1 MTGSIERAK
10 TGLLRNRSIMDSSQG
25 RGERSADGAQWS
37 GLEWEKWKT
46 GRNPNRP
53 MTMGRTSDRKPS
65 WGRETRA
72 GDNTGRIG
80 YWESAGRGECGAG
93 RGGRRYAGEAGMLD
107 L

>member
-1 MTGSIERAK
+1 
-10 TGLLRNRSIMDSSQG
+10 MDSSQG

-65 WGRETRA
+65 WGRERGRVIILVGLDTGSLQA
-72 GDNTGRIG
+72 GGNVARDA
-80 YWESAGRGECGAG
+80 EAEDMLVKLECWICNY
-93 RGGRRYAGEAGMLD
+93 RTVD
-107 L
+107 V